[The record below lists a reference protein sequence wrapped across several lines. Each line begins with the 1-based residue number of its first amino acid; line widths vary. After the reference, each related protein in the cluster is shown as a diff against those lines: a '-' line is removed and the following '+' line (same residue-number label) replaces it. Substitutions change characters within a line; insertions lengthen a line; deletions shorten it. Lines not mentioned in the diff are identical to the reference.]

1 MRLIPKGERQRQWI
15 LTQAAHVF
23 SVRGYMGASMD
34 DLTHATG
41 LTKGGIYHYFGS
53 KDALALEA
61 FDFAADLVYAR
72 FDTMAA
78 ATSDPLRRLLIVA
91 ELFRSLIDDPVVKG
105 GCPILNAA
113 VEVDD
118 TNPALCARVRQRMAG
133 WRDRVCAIVQQG
145 KTQGVFRADVI
156 PETVATVAIATM
168 EGAIMMS
175 KLYGDRHYLD
185 QAVDHLADYFN
196 TLQVERPS

>member
-15 LTQAAHVF
+15 LAQAAHVF

-34 DLTHATG
+34 DLTRATG

-61 FDFAADLVYAR
+61 FDFAVDLVYAR
-72 FDTMAA
+72 FDQMAGA
-78 ATSDPLRRLLIVA
+78 AHDPLRRLVMVA

-118 TNPALCARVRQRMAG
+118 TNPELCARVRGRMAG
-133 WRDRVCAIVQQG
+133 WRERVTGIVRDGQSQG
-145 KTQGVFRADVI
+145 IFRADI
-156 PETVATVAIATM
+156 SPDTVATVAIATM
-168 EGAIMMS
+168 EGAIMLS
-175 KLYGDRHYLD
+175 KLYDDRQFLD
-185 QAVDHLADYFN
+185 QAVDHLADYF
-196 TLQVERPS
+196 TSL